1 MNIVNFTPVT
11 ALTGGLLIGLSV
23 ALFFIL
29 NGRMIGISGIASNF
43 LISKDNRIDNFLF
56 LVGLILGPFIYN
68 LISGKE
74 INISI
79 SNSLILLITAGAMV
93 GFGTRLSSGCTS
105 GHGISGIAS
114 NFLVSKN
121 NRIENFLFLVG
132 LILGP
137 LIYNLILG
145 KEINISISNS
155 LILLIVGGTLVGFGT
170 RLSSG
175 CTSGHGISGISRF
188 SLRSIIATITFM
200 IVGILTVLITGIL

>member
-1 MNIVNFTPVT
+1 MNIINFTPIS

-29 NGRMIGISGIASNF
+29 NGRMI
-43 LISKDNRIDNFLF
+43 
-56 LVGLILGPFIYN
+56 
-68 LISGKE
+68 
-74 INISI
+74 
-79 SNSLILLITAGAMV
+79 
-93 GFGTRLSSGCTS
+93 
-105 GHGISGIAS
+105 GISGIAS

-145 KEINISISNS
+145 KEINISISSS
-155 LILLIVGGTLVGFGT
+155 LILLIIGGTLVGFGT
-170 RLSSG
+170 RLSGG

-200 IVGILTVLITGIL
+200 IVGILTVLITGTL

>member
-1 MNIVNFTPVT
+1 MNIVNFTPVS
-11 ALTGGLLIGLSV
+11 ALIGGLLIGLSV

-29 NGRMIGISGIASNF
+29 NGRMI
-43 LISKDNRIDNFLF
+43 
-56 LVGLILGPFIYN
+56 
-68 LISGKE
+68 
-74 INISI
+74 
-79 SNSLILLITAGAMV
+79 
-93 GFGTRLSSGCTS
+93 
-105 GHGISGIAS
+105 GISGIAS

-145 KEINISISNS
+145 KEINISISSS
-155 LILLIVGGTLVGFGT
+155 LILLIIAGTMVGFGT

>member
-1 MNIVNFTPVT
+1 MNIINFTPVS

-43 LISKDNRIDNFLF
+43 LISK
-56 LVGLILGPFIYN
+56 
-68 LISGKE
+68 
-74 INISI
+74 
-79 SNSLILLITAGAMV
+79 
-93 GFGTRLSSGCTS
+93 
-105 GHGISGIAS
+105 
-114 NFLVSKN
+114 N

-137 LIYNLILG
+137 LIYSLISG
-145 KEINISISNS
+145 QEVIISISSS
-155 LILLIVGGTLVGFGT
+155 LILLIIAGVLVGFGT

-200 IVGILTVLITGIL
+200 LVGILTVLIKGIL

>member
-1 MNIVNFTPVT
+1 MNIVNFTPVS

-43 LISKDNRIDNFLF
+43 LISKDRRIENFLF
-56 LVGLILGPFIYN
+56 LIGLILGPLIYN

-79 SNSLILLITAGAMV
+79 SSSLILLI
-93 GFGTRLSSGCTS
+93 
-105 GHGISGIAS
+105 I
-114 NFLVSKN
+114 
-121 NRIENFLFLVG
+121 
-132 LILGP
+132 
-137 LIYNLILG
+137 
-145 KEINISISNS
+145 
-155 LILLIVGGTLVGFGT
+155 GGSLVGFGT

-200 IVGILTVLITGIL
+200 IVGIVTVLITGIL

>member
-1 MNIVNFTPVT
+1 MNIVNFTPAS

-29 NGRMIGISGIASNF
+29 NGRMI
-43 LISKDNRIDNFLF
+43 
-56 LVGLILGPFIYN
+56 
-68 LISGKE
+68 
-74 INISI
+74 
-79 SNSLILLITAGAMV
+79 
-93 GFGTRLSSGCTS
+93 
-105 GHGISGIAS
+105 GISGIAS

-137 LIYNLILG
+137 LIYNLISG
-145 KEINISISNS
+145 KEINISISSS
-155 LILLIVGGTLVGFGT
+155 LILLIIGGTLVGFGT
-170 RLSSG
+170 RLSGG

>member
-1 MNIVNFTPVT
+1 MNIINFTPIA

-29 NGRMIGISGIASNF
+29 NGRMI
-43 LISKDNRIDNFLF
+43 
-56 LVGLILGPFIYN
+56 
-68 LISGKE
+68 
-74 INISI
+74 
-79 SNSLILLITAGAMV
+79 
-93 GFGTRLSSGCTS
+93 
-105 GHGISGIAS
+105 GISGIAS

-145 KEINISISNS
+145 KEINISISSS
-155 LILLIVGGTLVGFGT
+155 LILLIIGGALVGFGT
-170 RLSSG
+170 RLSGG

-200 IVGILTVLITGIL
+200 IVGILTVLIMGIL

>member
-1 MNIVNFTPVT
+1 MNIINFTPVS

-43 LISKDNRIDNFLF
+43 L
-56 LVGLILGPFIYN
+56 
-68 LISGKE
+68 
-74 INISI
+74 
-79 SNSLILLITAGAMV
+79 
-93 GFGTRLSSGCTS
+93 
-105 GHGISGIAS
+105 
-114 NFLVSKN
+114 VSKN
-121 NRIENFLFLVG
+121 NRIENFLFLAG

-145 KEINISISNS
+145 KEINISISSS
-155 LILLIVGGTLVGFGT
+155 LILLIIAGTMVGFGT